1 MPKFNEMDSRVTL
14 LQQME
19 TDISPVVLI
28 NRFTAAPEEVDELLK
43 AWAAD
48 ASFLKTQPGYI
59 SAQLH
64 RGIGGSCCFMNIA
77 VWESVAQFKQAFMHT
92 TFQAH
97 LNDYPPST
105 EASPH
110 LFSKVAVPSIC
121 VSE

>member
-1 MPKFNEMDSRVTL
+1 VDQL
-14 LQQME
+14 LG
-19 TDISPVVLI
+19 
-28 NRFTAAPEEVDELLK
+28 

-77 VWESVAQFKQAFMHT
+77 VWESVAHFKQAFMHP

-97 LNDYPPST
+97 LLPT
-105 EASPH
+105 EHSSVAAPFLESRSPKYLCRRMNVLPDQTAQKAGH
-110 LFSKVAVPSIC
+110 TSGWR
-121 VSE
+121 